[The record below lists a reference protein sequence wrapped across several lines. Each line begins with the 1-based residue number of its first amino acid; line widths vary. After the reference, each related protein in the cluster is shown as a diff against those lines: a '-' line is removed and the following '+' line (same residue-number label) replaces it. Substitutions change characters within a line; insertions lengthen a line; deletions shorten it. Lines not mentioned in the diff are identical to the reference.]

1 MLEAELKVRKWG
13 NSLGVV
19 LPNEI
24 VKKNG
29 LKEGSVIEVFIPQ
42 KSKISLEKVFGT
54 AKFKKSTQQLK
65 DEMRA
70 GW

>member
-1 MLEAELKVRKWG
+1 MLEAELKVRRWG

-29 LKEGSVIEVFIPQ
+29 LKEGSTLQVLVPE
-42 KSKISLEKVFGT
+42 SKKRDLSEIFGSFR
-54 AKFKKSTQQLK
+54 FKKSAQQLK
-65 DEMRA
+65 NEMRE